1 MYRLVRRK
9 RPGGLNLFIVASRL
23 ALRMAHLRRR
33 TCLGKLPLIVN
44 DQLKQG
50 SHPGVTENEIA
61 QKVSLHVACS
71 HVVDSSN
78 NGVVSKGAR
87 YIVHRYTVAT
97 CHLCLSSCSL
107 DDPDLSPIAVSLDL
121 KRLLQVEDGWDCS
134 LACSRSGV
142 VIDVPITVWSFH
154 NYID

>member
-1 MYRLVRRK
+1 MKVPKRSARTLLV
-9 RPGGLNLFIVASRL
+9 GTLFDGQ
-23 ALRMAHLRRR
+23 
-33 TCLGKLPLIVN
+33 TK
-44 DQLKQG
+44 
-50 SHPGVTENEIA
+50 
-61 QKVSLHVACS
+61 
-71 HVVDSSN
+71 
-78 NGVVSKGAR
+78 VVSTGAR

-142 VIDVPITVWSFH
+142 VIDVPITIWSFH